1 MEPLLKIEHLSV
13 HFPTYAG
20 QVQAVRDVSFCLEPG
35 ETLAIVGESGCGK
48 SVTARAIMGLTQQTK
63 GVVSP
68 ESAIYYEGR
77 NILTYSQKEW
87 QDYRGGVCGI
97 VFQDA
102 LTSLNPTMKVGR
114 QIAENIT
121 NHKKVSSAQAWQEA
135 IGLLK
140 AVGISQPEK
149 RCHQYPHAFSGG
161 MRQRVMIALALACQ
175 PKLLIADEPTTALDV
190 TTQAQI
196 LDILKQ
202 LQKELGMS
210 IVLITHDLGVVA
222 GMAARVLV
230 MYGGQIVEEGTADE
244 LFMHTKHPYT
254 RALLKSAP
262 RMDLA
267 CGQELVSIEGNPPM
281 LIDPPM
287 GCPFAPRCKYC
298 MNICKRQQPAQFA
311 FGDTHKA
318 SCWLYHP
325 DAPKVDLKEAVN
337 L

>member
-161 MRQRVMIALALACQ
+161 MRQR
-175 PKLLIADEPTTALDV
+175 
-190 TTQAQI
+190 
-196 LDILKQ
+196 
-202 LQKELGMS
+202 
-210 IVLITHDLGVVA
+210 
-222 GMAARVLV
+222 AA
-230 MYGGQIVEEGTADE
+230 I
-244 LFMHTKHPYT
+244 
-254 RALLKSAP
+254 S
-262 RMDLA
+262 
-267 CGQELVSIEGNPPM
+267 
-281 LIDPPM
+281 
-287 GCPFAPRCKYC
+287 
-298 MNICKRQQPAQFA
+298 
-311 FGDTHKA
+311 
-318 SCWLYHP
+318 
-325 DAPKVDLKEAVN
+325 
-337 L
+337 

>member
-20 QVQAVRDVSFCLEPG
+20 KVQAVRDVSFCLEPG

-244 LFMHTKHPYT
+244 LFMRTKHPYT

-281 LIDPPM
+281 LIDPPA

>member
-1 MEPLLKIEHLSV
+1 
-13 HFPTYAG
+13 
-20 QVQAVRDVSFCLEPG
+20 
-35 ETLAIVGESGCGK
+35 
-48 SVTARAIMGLTQQTK
+48 
-63 GVVSP
+63 
-68 ESAIYYEGR
+68 
-77 NILTYSQKEW
+77 
-87 QDYRGGVCGI
+87 
-97 VFQDA
+97 
-102 LTSLNPTMKVGR
+102 
-114 QIAENIT
+114 
-121 NHKKVSSAQAWQEA
+121 
-135 IGLLK
+135 
-140 AVGISQPEK
+140 
-149 RCHQYPHAFSGG
+149 
-161 MRQRVMIALALACQ
+161 
-175 PKLLIADEPTTALDV
+175 
-190 TTQAQI
+190 
-196 LDILKQ
+196 
-202 LQKELGMS
+202 MS

-281 LIDPPM
+281 LIDPPA

-298 MNICKRQQPAQFA
+298 MNICKRQQPVQFA